1 MSSRSGENI
10 PALSYTSRQS
20 QSHSIH
26 SKTLTPLAD
35 SSEDE
40 PSPHSSIYEAPLAS
54 DSESEEARSLS
65 RKKGSNFVTVAAR
78 DVRVGSASEDEEARQ
93 SHDSSRGEDVDDGVG
108 SRVNTHAESRTN
120 FRPSLGLGTI
130 VEQKND
136 SGLREE
142 ESALPRLDRQSS
154 SESSEDND
162 GDESSLL
169 PRARRKKARTESLRS
184 DYFEYYNDEEVY
196 DYASPSQPLY
206 QSVSALNNAGE
217 IILFYLS
224 GLSCCQ
230 YTDYLLTNNID
241 SPLSPASPLPGGT
254 PPISASF
261 FNRNY
266 SPSSPIHTPLQGPT
280 FRPPTSGYRSYGTLA
295 NHPFHTAPMARSDRG
310 EGSSRRDGSSG
321 FPTTGVS
328 TPDSLRS
335 GGRRSRAGSVG
346 HANSTGGLI
355 EKLKY
360 LFFCCLGRREVE

>member
-108 SRVNTHAESRTN
+108 NRVNTNAESRTN

-217 IILFYLS
+217 IILFYFIWAQLLS
-224 GLSCCQ
+224 I
-230 YTDYLLTNNID
+230 Y
-241 SPLSPASPLPGGT
+241 
-254 PPISASF
+254 
-261 FNRNY
+261 
-266 SPSSPIHTPLQGPT
+266 
-280 FRPPTSGYRSYGTLA
+280 
-295 NHPFHTAPMARSDRG
+295 
-310 EGSSRRDGSSG
+310 
-321 FPTTGVS
+321 
-328 TPDSLRS
+328 
-335 GGRRSRAGSVG
+335 
-346 HANSTGGLI
+346 
-355 EKLKY
+355 
-360 LFFCCLGRREVE
+360 